1 MPASLARRGVTH
13 SQDLAHL
20 TGPCGRRAPP
30 RRELRPMPNAVQ
42 DIRQFDVSTALLD
55 SRARLLRSHAL
66 PDGVWVAHWGNADT
80 RTSYLKPGHHTLTI
94 YLQGGNEVRCHEA
107 PSARGEPGRL
117 CTLPSGHESNWDVN
131 GSLQLLH
138 IYLPTLHFAQSAER
152 WLDMDPRFA
161 ALAEQIFFHDPRLAS
176 LCADIA
182 RLDWDDTDATLA
194 LQQLTLDVQEQL
206 LNQHTMH
213 RASASDVKGGLS
225 PGARRRVIECVE
237 LRLADGVGLS
247 DLAHAACLSEFH
259 FARMFKT
266 SFGMSPHAWVM
277 RRRVERARKL
287 LSRGDMGLEMVAQQC
302 GYAHLSHMN
311 TALRRVGL
319 ASASAI
325 RASAPA
331 NHCAPI
337 SMSPSAAPLRAPISA

>member
-1 MPASLARRGVTH
+1 MTH

-20 TGPCGRRAPP
+20 TALRGRQVAQ
-30 RRELRPMPNAVQ
+30 RRKLRPMPAAVQ
-42 DIRQFDVSTALLD
+42 DIRQFDVSAALLD
-55 SRARLLRSHAL
+55 SRARLLRSRAL

-94 YLQGGNEVRCHEA
+94 YLQGGHEVRCHEA

-152 WLDMDPRFA
+152 WLDMDPRFV

-182 RLDWDDTDATLA
+182 RLDWDDTDAPLA
-194 LQQLTLDVQEQL
+194 LQQLTMDVQAQL
-206 LNQHTMH
+206 LDAHTVHQAPVREM
-213 RASASDVKGGLS
+213 KGGLS

-237 LRLADGVGLS
+237 SRVADGLNLS
-247 DLAHAACLSEFH
+247 DLAEAACLSEFH

-277 RRRVERARKL
+277 RRRVQRARKL
-287 LSRGDMGLEMVAQQC
+287 LAQGNAGLEMVAQQC

-311 TALRRVGL
+311 AALKRAGL
-319 ASASAI
+319 GSASRMAKETAQAF
-325 RASAPA
+325 RSPAP
-331 NHCAPI
+331 
-337 SMSPSAAPLRAPISA
+337 